1 VQTIFMRLLLVV
13 FASLSGYIML
23 RQIVGDHEI
32 ALTGFI
38 SGMLIALAALK
49 FEERV
54 NKTPLKIV
62 LGGGI
67 GLITGLIVANL
78 FTYPLVPHFFE
89 NAYLEV
95 SAYIFTNSVL
105 GYLGLS
111 IGMKKGEE
119 LNLDFSELLKR
130 KGSAEEEGKKN
141 RPTYVLD
148 TSVIIDGRVAD
159 ICQTG
164 FVDGLLIVPRF
175 VLGELQYIADSE
187 DPLKKARG
195 ARGLDI
201 LEKLQKEKNIEVQI
215 SDNDFPDIHQVDM
228 KLISFA
234 QKHKARILTNDVNLN
249 KIANLRGVPVLN
261 LNSLANSLKPV
272 VLPGEGMTIT
282 VIKEGREDGQGV
294 GYLDDGTMVVVDNA
308 SSLQGKTVDI
318 AVTSILQTTTGRMI
332 FAKMKDQK
340 KAAPKVRAVPN

>member
-1 VQTIFMRLLLVV
+1 MRLLLVV

-38 SGMLIALAALK
+38 SGMPIALAALK
-49 FEERV
+49 VEERV

-119 LNLDFSELLKR
+119 LNFDFSELLKR

-175 VLGELQYIADSE
+175 V
-187 DPLKKARG
+187 
-195 ARGLDI
+195 

-272 VLPGEGMTIT
+272 VLPGEGMAIT
-282 VIKEGREDGQGV
+282 VIKEGREEGQGV

-318 AVTSILQTTTGRMI
+318 AVTSILQTTTVRMI